1 MKKKFTGFILCFC
14 MLCMGLLAGCS
25 LVERD
30 YDRYY
35 NQVVAVV
42 EHNDTGK
49 RAEIT
54 KSELISGYQ
63 SYGYTY
69 EQYNGNTREEA
80 FAMTLTALEDRKIT
94 LMTAEDE
101 FQVNSDGTGLTTK
114 EKTYIYQ
121 QVVDSLNS
129 NLESYYDEIVGTQED
144 ESSADITFEGYSKTA
159 KIRESV
165 NSNGE
170 TVYVI
175 ERTNIEEEL
184 LGSFHPTVNRDFN
197 NSEDKALIYEN
208 FKDYVL
214 NSNDDYRK
222 AFTNYYNDLRAS
234 EYGQNLST
242 DAPSVYERE
251 IERLYTVA
259 YENYILEKY
268 SHSNRYL
275 DSISNITPSQIVDLY
290 ASKVRQSYTQYQLEN
305 DSNYETNVQDSLND
319 VYYFKSGDGETKFFT
334 VANVLFMF
342 DEEQQAKYD
351 AITAKI
357 EADDGG
363 YYQSQYQKE
372 LDRLYS
378 SIMPVVREYNIYT
391 GVYEEQE
398 QSDLTV
404 DQAYSRMSQALLT
417 AQTTSDVN
425 TIGDT
430 INEFIYIY
438 GEDTGMFN
446 AESNYVIGIDAEGN
460 AVSSFV
466 ESFNEAA
473 IELYDNGNAQIG
485 DISGLVRSEY
495 GIHVLIYTGEC
506 ENLFDGINSSFT
518 LNENAIETLYSTRVN
533 ILVDKTYFD
542 VLYDEIYTD
551 NFSYYE
557 SANLNFLKENYSI
570 TEYSSRY
577 KDLI

>member
-69 EQYNGNTREEA
+69 EQYNGKTREEA

-144 ESSADITFEGYSKTA
+144 ESSDDITFEGYSKTA

-268 SHSNRYL
+268 SYSNRYL

-305 DSNYETNVQDSLND
+305 DSNYETNVQESLND

-342 DEEQQAKYD
+342 DEEQQAKHD